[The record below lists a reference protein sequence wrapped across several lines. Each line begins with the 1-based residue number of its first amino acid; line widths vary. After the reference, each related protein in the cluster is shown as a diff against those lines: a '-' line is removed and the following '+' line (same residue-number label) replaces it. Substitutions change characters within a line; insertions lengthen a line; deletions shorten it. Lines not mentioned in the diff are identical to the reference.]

1 MYPGPIF
8 PFDWQEIGHV
18 HRVKKLIL
26 LAVPVL
32 FAACAQPS
40 LTGDTYS
47 RGEAGA
53 AQEVRYGKVTNVR
66 FVTLE
71 GSGTGGAILGAV
83 AGGYLGRQVG
93 SGSGRDAATIG
104 GAALGGTAGSY
115 AGQGATRRQ
124 GVEITV
130 KLDGA
135 GEIAIVQQVD
145 KDEPFY
151 VGDRVRVTGG
161 GGRARVS
168 H

>member
-1 MYPGPIF
+1 M
-8 PFDWQEIGHV
+8 
-18 HRVKKLIL
+18 KKFVL
-26 LAVPVL
+26 LVVPVL
-32 FAACAQPS
+32 FVACAQPS
-40 LTGDTYS
+40 LTGDSYS

-53 AQEVRYGKVTNVR
+53 AQEVRYGRVTNVR
-66 FVTLE
+66 SVTLE

-124 GVEITV
+124 GIEISV
-130 KLDGA
+130 KLDG
-135 GEIAIVQQVD
+135 GSEIAIVQQVN
-145 KDEPFY
+145 KNESFS
-151 VGDRVRVTGG
+151 VGDRVRVTGS

>member
-1 MYPGPIF
+1 MKSLLF
-8 PFDWQEIGHV
+8 
-18 HRVKKLIL
+18 

-47 RGEAGA
+47 RGEAQS
-53 AQEVRYGKVTNVR
+53 AQQVRYGKVTNVR

-71 GSGTGGAILGAV
+71 GSSTGGAILGAV

-115 AGQGATRRQ
+115 AGQAANRRQ
-124 GVEITV
+124 GVEISV
-130 KLDGA
+130 KLDGG
-135 GEIAIVQQVD
+135 GEVAIVQQAD

-151 VGDRVRVTGG
+151 VGERVRVLGS